1 MILKVNYN
9 KSTGDITV
17 FSDEPEVT
25 VEVNADETTDN
36 ATELDF
42 EVALDLSSYQEL
54 FNDDFIDG
62 DNNE

>member
-1 MILKVNYN
+1 MILTVNYN
-9 KSTGDITV
+9 KTTGDITV
-17 FSDEPEVT
+17 SADESEVA

-42 EVALDLSSYQEL
+42 EVALDLSAYQQS

>member
-1 MILKVNYN
+1 MILTVNYN
-9 KSTGDITV
+9 KTTGDITV
-17 FSDEPEVT
+17 SADESEVT

-42 EVALDLSSYQEL
+42 EVAVDLSSYQEL

>member
-1 MILKVNYN
+1 MILTVNYN
-9 KSTGDITV
+9 KTTGDITV
-17 FSDEPEVT
+17 SADESEVA
-25 VEVNADETTDN
+25 VEVNAGETTDN

-42 EVALDLSSYQEL
+42 EVALDLSAYQQS

>member
-1 MILKVNYN
+1 MILTVNYN
-9 KSTGDITV
+9 KTTGDITV
-17 FSDEPEVT
+17 SSDESEVT

-42 EVALDLSSYQEL
+42 EVAVDLSSYQEL
-54 FNDDFIDG
+54 FTDDLLDG

>member
-1 MILKVNYN
+1 MILTVNYN
-9 KSTGDITV
+9 KTTGDITV
-17 FSDEPEVT
+17 SADESEVA
-25 VEVNADETTDN
+25 VEVNAGETTDN

-42 EVALDLSSYQEL
+42 EVALDLSSYQQS

>member
-9 KSTGDITV
+9 KSDGSITV
-17 FSDEPEVT
+17 SSDESEVT
-25 VEVNADETTDN
+25 VEVNTDETTDN

-42 EVALDLSSYQEL
+42 EVAVDLSSYQEL
-54 FNDDFIDG
+54 FNDDLLDG

>member
-1 MILKVNYN
+1 MILTVNYN
-9 KSTGDITV
+9 KTTGDITV
-17 FSDEPEVT
+17 SVDESEVT

-42 EVALDLSSYQEL
+42 EVAVDLSSYQEL
-54 FNDDFIDG
+54 FNDDLLDG

>member
-1 MILKVNYN
+1 MILTVNYN
-9 KSTGDITV
+9 KTTGDITV
-17 FSDEPEVT
+17 SSDESEVP

-42 EVALDLSSYQEL
+42 EVAVDLSSYQEL
-54 FNDDFIDG
+54 FNDDLLDG